1 MKKIITLFLSFL
13 AVMLLISCT
22 NMQRNTTTTE
32 TEVDLNETSRTSSP
46 VSEKKNLKKQKEG
59 VKEMKIK
66 LTVGQDEYTA
76 SLNDSKTASDFI
88 DLLPM
93 TLTLEDYAG
102 TEKISDLPKRLSTTG
117 SPEGTA
123 ASIGDITYYA
133 PWGNLAIFYR
143 DFGFAKGLI
152 KLGRI
157 ESGTEKLANNHGD
170 FKVKIER
177 ID

>member
-1 MKKIITLFLSFL
+1 
-13 AVMLLISCT
+13 
-22 NMQRNTTTTE
+22 
-32 TEVDLNETSRTSSP
+32 
-46 VSEKKNLKKQKEG
+46 
-59 VKEMKIK
+59 MKIK